1 MGITTSSERSAP
13 TFPSRGRQYALAF
26 TRAKKVRCFAI
37 SFPLY
42 LPRTAKS
49 NSGRQLARSAGIQKG
64 RSPFAH
70 GGVRGIE
77 ECKHSSG
84 KVFDF
89 STLIKFEAPFPFLRS
104 KKTVPWRYK
113 RRIFRG
119 CIAWAVK
126 RREKEAFAYNTEH
139 SSKGHHHLIRRRHR
153 VHA

>member
-1 MGITTSSERSAP
+1 MFKPPLFPQIKHLSNRSTTSSERSAP

-42 LPRTAKS
+42 LPRTAVS

-89 STLIKFEAPFPFLRS
+89 STLIKFEAAFPPFVPVQMAYISRLYRLGC
-104 KKTVPWRYK
+104 KTNRE
-113 RRIFRG
+113 RI
-119 CIAWAVK
+119 I
-126 RREKEAFAYNTEH
+126 N
-139 SSKGHHHLIRRRHR
+139 L
-153 VHA
+153 